1 MTLQRTQIRKVAIGL
16 SSSQREALERFGK
29 RINTLGANFA
39 VRDGDATLVLLL
51 ERARYNSS
59 KSCLTQHARQVLDH
73 IQACQESSEKRVS
86 IECFSDADTLVAGPL
101 VLARDETGDSTHYA
115 VACIDLGDAATRVD
129 ARSFSN
135 GGNQYQLQ
143 DHRAYL
149 TEMLG
154 TLLECF
160 ESVTIVQGQMDHVG
174 HELARTY
181 EELVLIHKLN
191 TNMKVT
197 ESDTN
202 FLQMTCDRLAGVLS
216 VEGIAVLLEKKTDGE
231 TQQVQAASTGQIEFS
246 ARVRKQ
252 LLHRTLDELAQGQEA
267 LLDSQVYGDFRFQWP
282 NAVQSI
288 IAVPL
293 VGKESHEPHLMVHG
307 NRSQQIVGVMVAIN
321 AQDKPE
327 FDTTDIKLLSS
338 VANGCAVFIENGRLF
353 NEVSELFMGSL
364 RALTNSIDAKDAYTH
379 GHSERVAII
388 SRWIAQHLAKD
399 QQLRPEQ
406 IQHVY
411 LAGLLH
417 DIGKIGV
424 DDSVLRKMGSLNDD
438 EWQCIRKH
446 PLIGAGILKGIK
458 QLEAIVPGVLCHHE
472 WINGR
477 GYPNGL
483 TGDAFPLIGRIVS
496 LADAFDAMTSK
507 RSYRNALSIDE
518 ALAEIK
524 RNTGVQFDET
534 VVRVFC
540 ESDINALWE
549 ILQYGSA
556 ETYDAEDQ
564 SSCALAAVEMLIK

>member
-1 MTLQRTQIRKVAIGL
+1 MTPLTCQKKTVAMGL
-16 SSSQREALERFGK
+16 SASQRESLECFGK
-29 RINTLGANFA
+29 RINRLGANFA
-39 VRDGDATLVLLL
+39 VFDGNANLVFLM
-51 ERARYNSS
+51 EHAGFKSS
-59 KSCLTQHARQVLDH
+59 KSRLTHHACQILDH
-73 IQACQESSEKRVS
+73 VRCPQESAGDKTPV
-86 IECFSDADTLVAGPL
+86 ECFRDADTLLGGPL
-101 VLARDETGDSTHYA
+101 VLARDETGKSTHYA
-115 VACIDLGDAATRVD
+115 VACIDLGDVATRVS
-129 ARSFSN
+129 AYSSSN
-135 GGNQYQLQ
+135 GGNHGPQQ
-143 DHRAYL
+143 DHRVYL

-154 TLLECF
+154 TLLAFF
-160 ESVTIVQGQMDHVG
+160 ESVTTVQGQMDHVG
-174 HELARTY
+174 HELARVY
-181 EELVLIHKLN
+181 EELVLLHKLN

-197 ESDTN
+197 ESDAN
-202 FLQMTCDRLAGVLS
+202 FLQMTCDSLAGVLS
-216 VEGIAVLLEKKTDGE
+216 VEGIAVLLEKKAEGH
-231 TQQVQAASTGQIEFS
+231 TQQVVAASTGQIHFS
-246 ARVRKQ
+246 DPMPER
-252 LLHRTLDELAQGQEA
+252 LLQRTLDELAQGQEA
-267 LLDSQVYGDFRFQWP
+267 LLDSQTYGGFRFEWP
-282 NAVQSI
+282 DSVRSI

-293 VGKESHEPHLMVHG
+293 IGKESHEPHLMVHG

-321 AQDKPE
+321 TQDKQE
-327 FDTTDIKLLSS
+327 FDTTDIKLISS

-388 SRWIAQHLAKD
+388 SRWIAQHIAKD
-399 QQLRPEQ
+399 QQLGPEE

-424 DDSVLRKMGSLNDD
+424 DDSVLRKMGSLNDE

-458 QLEAIVPGVLCHHE
+458 QMEAIVPGVLCHHE
-472 WINGR
+472 WINGK

-518 ALAEIK
+518 AMAEIK

-534 VVRVFC
+534 VVRAFR

-556 ETYDAEDQ
+556 ETYDVGAESDY
-564 SSCALAAVEMLIK
+564 AVAAVELLIK